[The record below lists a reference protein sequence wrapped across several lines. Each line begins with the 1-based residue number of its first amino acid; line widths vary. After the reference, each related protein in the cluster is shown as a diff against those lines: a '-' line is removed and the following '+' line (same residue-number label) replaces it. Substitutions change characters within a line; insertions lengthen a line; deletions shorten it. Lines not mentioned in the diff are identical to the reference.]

1 LNTGSPDLAVDV
13 PRRLEHEI
21 RSLAV
26 QAPRP
31 APVSEDRRKALFAHI
46 RGLLERENAVLVT
59 HYYVDD
65 QLQILTDATG
75 GYVGDSLGMAD
86 FGNRHRADTLVV
98 IGVRF
103 MGETAKILNPEKRVL
118 MPDLGATCSLDLS
131 CPADAFTGF
140 CDAHPERTSVVY
152 ANTSA
157 AVKARADWMVTS
169 SNAVDIV
176 THLHER
182 GEKIIFASDKHL
194 GHYIQKQT
202 GADMLLWQGF
212 CVVHDEFKATALKKL
227 MSENPQAQVLAHP
240 EAPSSVLDLADFIG
254 STTQLIKAAATSPA
268 ETLIVATDFGLFHK
282 MREAAPDK
290 RLIAAPTGGDS
301 ATCVSCAHCP
311 WMAMNS
317 LENLAAVLESGSNT
331 IQIPEEIRRKALR
344 PIERMLEF
352 SRARAKAGSGG
363 S

>member
-1 LNTGSPDLAVDV
+1 LNNSSSNEALEV
-13 PRRLEHEI
+13 PQRLENEI

-26 QAPRP
+26 HAPRP
-31 APVSEDRRKALFAHI
+31 APVSDAQREALFARI
-46 RGLLERENAVLVT
+46 SDLLESENAVLVT

-65 QLQILTDATG
+65 QLQIITDQTG

-86 FGNRHRADTLVV
+86 FGNRHAADTLVV

-118 MPDLGATCSLDLS
+118 MPDLDATCSLDLS
-131 CPADAFTGF
+131 CPAADFSRY
-140 CDAHPERTSVVY
+140 CDAHPDRTSVVY

-176 THLHER
+176 GHLHQR
-182 GEKIIFASDKHL
+182 GEKIIWASDKHL
-194 GHYIQKQT
+194 GNYVQRET
-202 GADMLLWQGF
+202 GADMLIWQGF
-212 CVVHDEFKATALKKL
+212 CVVHDEFKAAALKKL
-227 MSENPQAQVLAHP
+227 MEENPRAEVLAHP
-240 EAPSSVLDLADFIG
+240 ESPASVLALAHFIG
-254 STTQLIKAAATSPA
+254 STTQLINAARASSA
-268 ETLIVATDFGLFHK
+268 SSLIVATDFGLFHK

-290 RLIAAPTGGDS
+290 QLIAAPTGGES

-317 LENLAAVLESGSNT
+317 LENLVAVLESGSNA
-331 IQIPEEIRRKALR
+331 IHIPEEIRVRALL
-344 PIERMLEF
+344 PIERMLAF
-352 SRARAKAGSGG
+352 SRARA
-363 S
+363 